1 MDDLE
6 QKIGE
11 ILNDPA
17 QLAGIMELAKSFGLA
32 PPEDAGSAQQAAS
45 AQQAQQAQEAELPQP
60 SQAPNPSQQQPAAN
74 LPPVAEAA
82 HFGGSALPLGAL
94 MQAAKTDSRQENLLR
109 ALRPFLKPEKRE
121 KIDRAMQIA
130 QLTRLA
136 QIALKKPGKER

>member
-1 MDDLE
+1 MADLE

-45 AQQAQQAQEAELPQP
+45 SQQAQQAPEAELPQP
-60 SQAPNPSQQQPAAN
+60 SQSPNPSQQQPAAN

-82 HFGGSALPLGAL
+82 HFGGGALPLGAL

-109 ALRPFLKPEKRE
+109 ALRPFLKPEKQE